1 MKKKKEKKHHKPFG
15 TLNVAIPRAAIL
27 ITKQS
32 VTNILQRKF

>member
-1 MKKKKEKKHHKPFG
+1 MKKKKEKKNHKAFD
-15 TLNVAIPRAAIL
+15 TLNVSIPRAAIL